1 MFSTFADVF
10 GGDDTEK
17 SNVNGTST
25 SDVDPFGI
33 SSSMKLSASSQ
44 RFEDSPFVI
53 ETTKVNDE
61 ESNRSPWNVFSMS
74 SSSST
79 FDPLDDF
86 STKTSSL
93 MINNIAH
100 SKSINL
106 INPFLIPAASNDSS
120 HAAPSQASPI
130 DLLFDQNVDPSTL
143 PTFSAEK
150 SLAHSD
156 QVQSSYDLLGLNRSS
171 NPLAGASRVLKSDSL
186 TDMSKS
192 SQAKKGSG
200 SSLMPKTAISS
211 AASYHSLPTNAPP
224 PSSPSTLRVQAT
236 ALSIMTG
243 TTSGTPFDDQF
254 LDWLTQ
260 SDDLM
265 CSVDPK
271 LTGPSKKMD
280 INMMKSTEDLLG
292 SIHRAAVPAPSLGT
306 LRKWLPMSEFD
317 L

>member
-10 GGDDTEK
+10 ATDDTEK

-25 SDVDPFGI
+25 DDVDPFGI

-53 ETTKVNDE
+53 ETSKFPDE
-61 ESNRSPWNVFSMS
+61 PSNRSHTGREIPQWNVEPTTFPSG
-74 SSSST
+74 T

-86 STKTSSL
+86 ATKTSGLS
-93 MINNIAH
+93 INNITH

-106 INPFLIPAASNDSS
+106 IDPFLIPTTASNDSS
-120 HAAPSQASPI
+120 SNTAPDQASPI
-130 DLLFDQNVDPSTL
+130 DLLYDLNVDPSTL
-143 PTFSAEK
+143 TGVTADK

-156 QVQSSYDLLGLNRSS
+156 QVQSSYDLLGLNRS
-171 NPLAGASRVLKSDSL
+171 NPKATPSKVPKSDSL
-186 TDMSKS
+186 TDMSTT
-192 SQAKKGSG
+192 SQTKKASA
-200 SSLMPKTAISS
+200 SSLMTKTAISS
-211 AASYHSLPTNAPP
+211 AASYHTLPTNAPP

-243 TTSGTPFDDQF
+243 TTSSTPFDDQF

-265 CSVDPK
+265 CGVDPK
-271 LTGPSKKMD
+271 LTGPSRKMD

-292 SIHRAAVPAPSLGT
+292 SINRVPPPPPFLGT
-306 LRKWLPMSEFD
+306 LRK
-317 L
+317 